1 MKREIRYLVVKYK
14 DMLNYLPEH
23 HQRELIE
30 LIKRVEYGRGKDG
43 RHRSI
48 ECVVVEHDWPE
59 YEDVWGMIE
68 ARVDGTPTKT
78 AATIAEKDK
87 EIARL
92 KARWEYIKTDI
103 EGARA
108 LLILLRDGKG
118 TPDDFDTMVDRIIE
132 SRKGAG
138 L

>member
-1 MKREIRYLVVKYK
+1 MKRY
-14 DMLNYLPEH
+14 H
-23 HQRELIE
+23 
-30 LIKRVEYGRGKDG
+30 KRCAMDDSADG
-43 RHRSI
+43 YYVI
-48 ECVVVEHDWPE
+48 
-59 YEDVWGMIE
+59 YEE
-68 ARVDGTPTKT
+68 A

-87 EIARL
+87 ELARL